1 MKLLQPST
9 LCALFMFFT
18 ASASAQLMD
27 DPQLYKMWSDEFG
40 DPNVGF
46 NKPTYNLNGTETS
59 NDQMYD
65 YLNPYWDFTNDDGWC
80 KDLVATDVIGTPT
93 S

>member
-1 MKLLQPST
+1 
-9 LCALFMFFT
+9 MFFT

>member
-46 NKPTYNLNGTETS
+46 NKPTYNLNGYTGDLMGRAVIHNEKR
-59 NDQMYD
+59 
-65 YLNPYWDFTNDDGWC
+65 GWHF
-80 KDLVATDVIGTPT
+80 
-93 S
+93 